1 MKIEWIKRLQL
12 SLYFIFG
19 GQHIE
24 LKEES
29 SPFAN
34 CLKHLKSSVE
44 LGQINNSRGEDESSH
59 LKVGLEL

>member
-1 MKIEWIKRLQL
+1 MDKKGASFTVFHL
-12 SLYFIFG
+12 FG
-19 GQHIE
+19 GQHIVE
-24 LKEES
+24 LREES